1 MFGYALAVSSEMAR
15 RQDGKTVLRG
25 VNVRASLLAACVLAA
40 RVVALAAQTEPID
53 QGTLLI
59 RVGDVE
65 VGREQF
71 VIQPARRGGLA
82 GSTLRATASYPG
94 FRPRVQFITALER
107 NAAQTLTTF
116 QFEVGGDA
124 PERTV
129 AELARD
135 RLTVR
140 IAAPARESAHEYA
153 GGADLVVL
161 DDSVYSL
168 WLAVADLATEGGTPL
183 RLIVPR
189 TGWRGRLV
197 ATRTRIPYGPPSIS
211 LTGDIEGRILL
222 DENGRFSGL
231 ILPSRK
237 VEILRLTE

>member
-1 MFGYALAVSSEMAR
+1 MRVAFI
-15 RQDGKTVLRG
+15 
-25 VNVRASLLAACVLAA
+25 AAFVLAA
-40 RVVALAAQTEPID
+40 RVTSLAAQAESID

-59 RVGDVE
+59 RVDDVE

-71 VIQPARRGGLA
+71 SITATRRGGLP

-94 FRPRVQFITALER
+94 YRPRTQFTSTLER
-107 NAAQTLTTF
+107 NATQSLTAF

-129 AELARD
+129 AELVQN

-140 IAAPARESAHEYA
+140 TAAPARESAHEYP

-168 WLAVADLATEGGTPL
+168 WMAVADLATESGASL
-183 RLIVPR
+183 RLIAPR

-197 ATRTRIPYGPPSIS
+197 ATRSRIPDGPPSIS
-211 LTGDIEGRILL
+211 LTGDVEGTIRL
-222 DENGRFSGL
+222 DENGRFAGL